1 MRKMRLGKTDLEVS
15 RVGFGGIPIQR
26 PPFNEAVAT
35 INKAL
40 DLGVNFID
48 TSRGY
53 GDSEIRIGRAIRDRR
68 DDVILATKG
77 SWRSKESAEK
87 TIEDSLKR
95 LATDRIDLWQF
106 HNIRAPPD
114 FEVVI
119 GLGGAYEAAEKALSE
134 GKIKHLGL
142 STHNIDVAILGV
154 ESGLFETVMY
164 PFDLVAREAQDR
176 LIPLAEKNDVGFIAM
191 KPFAGGN
198 IRKAPL
204 AIKYLLQFPSVQI
217 MPGIE
222 KVEDIEEIA
231 GILEGSWEISE
242 KEYTEIEEIRGELK
256 GVFCRQ
262 CMYCMPCPNGVEI
275 WLLTYLR
282 NLHRLWPKEEMK
294 EDWIANAAKS
304 AEKCKKCG
312 LCETKCPYNLPIRE
326 IMDDNLQFYQRIRSG
341 EAV

>member
-1 MRKMRLGKTDLEVS
+1 MKKMRLGRTDLEVS

-26 PPFNEAVAT
+26 PPLKEAVST

-48 TSRGY
+48 TSIAY
-53 GDSEIRIGRAIRDRR
+53 GDSEIRIGKAIKERR
-68 DDVILATKG
+68 DEVILATKG
-77 SWRSKESAEK
+77 SWRTKEAAEK

-95 LATDRIDLWQF
+95 LVTDRIDLWQF
-106 HNIRAPPD
+106 HNIRAPAD
-114 FEVVI
+114 FEVVVNS
-119 GLGGAYEAAEKALSE
+119 GGAVETAEEALSE
-134 GKIKHLGL
+134 GKIMHLGF

-154 ESGLFETVMY
+154 ECGLFETVMY
-164 PFDLVAREAQDR
+164 PFDLVAREAQER
-176 LIPLAEKNDVGFIAM
+176 LIPLAEKNGVGFIAM

-198 IRKAPL
+198 IRNANL

-222 KVEDIEEIA
+222 KANEIEEIA
-231 GILEGSWEISE
+231 NILEGPLEIS
-242 KEYTEIEEIRGELK
+242 KDEYAKIEEIRGELK

-282 NLHRLWPKEEMK
+282 NLHRLWPKK
-294 EDWIANAAKS
+294 ELEADWIANAAKS
-304 AEKCKKCG
+304 GEKCIKCG
-312 LCETKCPYNLPIRE
+312 LCETKCPYNLPVRE
-326 IMDDNLQFYQRIRSG
+326 IIDDNRVFYQKFRNG
-341 EAV
+341 EVV